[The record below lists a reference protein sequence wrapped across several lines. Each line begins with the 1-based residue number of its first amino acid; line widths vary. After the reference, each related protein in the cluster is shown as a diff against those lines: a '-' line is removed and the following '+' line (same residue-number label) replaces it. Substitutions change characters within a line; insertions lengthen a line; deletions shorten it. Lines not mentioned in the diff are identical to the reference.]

1 MFYLYF
7 VIVIILN
14 GYFHQILIN
23 AIEYLYL
30 SLSVKCFT
38 ASTSKKIDKCFTV
51 YIIKSFI
58 F

>member
-23 AIEYLYL
+23 VIEYLIYL
-30 SLSVKCFT
+30 YQLNAF
-38 ASTSKKIDKCFTV
+38 
-51 YIIKSFI
+51 
-58 F
+58 